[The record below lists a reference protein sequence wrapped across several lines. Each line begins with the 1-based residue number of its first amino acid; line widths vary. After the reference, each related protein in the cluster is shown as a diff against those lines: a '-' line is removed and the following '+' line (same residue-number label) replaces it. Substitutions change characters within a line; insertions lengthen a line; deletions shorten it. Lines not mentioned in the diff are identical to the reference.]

1 MSILVT
7 GGAGFIGSHTCVE
20 LLNAGF
26 EVVIVDNF
34 YNSQPESLNRIKK
47 ITGKDF
53 KFYEVDIRDKAGL
66 DKVFSE
72 NKIDAVIHFAGLKAV
87 GESCQK
93 PLEYYENNSGGT
105 VTLCEAMRDAGCKKI
120 VFSSS
125 ATVYGSD
132 NVSPLTE
139 NMKIGGT
146 TNPYGTTKYMI
157 ELILQDLYAS
167 DNEWSV
173 VILRYFNPIGAHE
186 SGMIGENPNGIP
198 NNLMPY
204 ITQVAIGKLPQLSV
218 FGDDNDTHDG
228 TGVRDYIHVVDLALG
243 HIKAVEKALNSNEIN
258 AYNLG
263 TGTGYSVLDIVKAFA
278 KASGQTVNYKIVD
291 RRPGDLATCYSDPSK
306 ALNELGWKAERDLNK
321 MCEDSWRWQKNNP
334 NGFEE

>member
-93 PLEYYENNSGGT
+93 PLEYYENNIGGT

-157 ELILQDLYAS
+157 ELILQDL
-167 DNEWSV
+167 
-173 VILRYFNPIGAHE
+173 
-186 SGMIGENPNGIP
+186 
-198 NNLMPY
+198 
-204 ITQVAIGKLPQLSV
+204 
-218 FGDDNDTHDG
+218 
-228 TGVRDYIHVVDLALG
+228 
-243 HIKAVEKALNSNEIN
+243 
-258 AYNLG
+258 
-263 TGTGYSVLDIVKAFA
+263 
-278 KASGQTVNYKIVD
+278 
-291 RRPGDLATCYSDPSK
+291 
-306 ALNELGWKAERDLNK
+306 
-321 MCEDSWRWQKNNP
+321 
-334 NGFEE
+334 